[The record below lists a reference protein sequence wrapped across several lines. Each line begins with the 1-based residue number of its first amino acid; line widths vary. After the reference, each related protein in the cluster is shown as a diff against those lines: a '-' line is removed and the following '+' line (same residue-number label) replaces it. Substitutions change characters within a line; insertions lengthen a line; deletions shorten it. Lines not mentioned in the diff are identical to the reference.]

1 MNLYRNINR
10 KNIQFDFV
18 VHTNEICAFDEE
30 IKQLGGKI
38 YIVPKYKGINH
49 FEYMKVWKHIFES
62 NPQYKIIHGHVRSTA
77 SIYLNIAKLY
87 NLTTIAH
94 SHNSSSGIGIR
105 AIIKD
110 ILQYPIRFTA
120 DYFIACSM
128 SAGKWLF
135 GRRIVESENFFVLN
149 NAIEVE
155 RFRFNSYLRKNIRNE
170 LNLEDKFV
178 IGHIGRFHPQKNHDF
193 LVEVFN
199 RIYAMDNNSVLLLV
213 GDGALKSEI
222 QLKVKNLCLEKNVIF
237 TGVRSD
243 VQEILQAMDVFLFP
257 SLYEGLPVIL
267 IEAQASGLII
277 FASDKIT
284 RDVDITSNIFFTSLD
299 SDLDVWA
306 KKILSYR
313 NGYSRRNTSV
323 EINVTG
329 YDVKSNAEELE
340 SFYLSL

>member
-1 MNLYRNINR
+1 LYRNIDR
-10 KNIQFDFV
+10 SKIQFDFM
-18 VHTNEICAFDEE
+18 VHTNQKCDFDDEIE
-30 IKQLGGKI
+30 KLGGKI
-38 YIVPKYKGINH
+38 FRVPRYSGNNH
-49 FEYMKVWKHIFES
+49 FIYKNIWKSFFETNTEYR
-62 NPQYKIIHGHVRSTA
+62 IIHSHVRSTA
-77 SIYLNIAKLY
+77 AIYLNIAKNYGLV
-87 NLTTIAH
+87 TIAH
-94 SHNSSSGIGIR
+94 SHSTSSGNGINSFL
-105 AIIKD
+105 KN
-110 ILQYPIRFTA
+110 ILQLRLRYIS
-120 DYFIACSM
+120 DYMFACSEA
-128 SAGKWLF
+128 AGQWLF
-135 GRRIVESENFFVLN
+135 GKKRIKDKNFKVIKN
-149 NAIEVE
+149 SIETSK
-155 RFRFNSYLRKNIRNE
+155 FLFNEDHRKHVRTE
-170 LNLEDKFV
+170 LNLNDRFV
-178 IGHIGRFHPQKNHDF
+178 IGHVGRFHESKNHDF

-243 VQEILQAMDVFLFP
+243 VQELLQAMDVFLFP